1 MMLIVHYGRYRGI
14 DIEDCKSVYRPAED
28 TFLIMDHMI
37 PGNKVLEIGCG
48 TGIISIYCAKMGR
61 SVTCCDISEAALDCT
76 EKNALRN
83 SVAIDLIN
91 SSLFDNIEGR
101 FNTIIFNPPYLPVE
115 DRIEGAEQWNGGK
128 DGFDVIRPF
137 LNKAI
142 NFLEPDGSI
151 FIILSSLT
159 NIEELI
165 SEFHGYTFKLLA
177 SESYFFESIFLYQLF
192 PVPLP

>member
-1 MMLIVHYGRYRGI
+1 MLIVHYSRYRDIG
-14 DIEDCKSVYRPAED
+14 IEDCKSVYRPAED
-28 TFLIMDHMI
+28 TLLIMEHMI

-61 SVTCCDISEAALDCT
+61 AVTCCDISEAALDCT
-76 EKNALRN
+76 EKNMIRN
-83 SVAIDLIN
+83 KVAIDVIN
-91 SSLFDNIEGR
+91 SSLFDNINGK
-101 FNTIIFNPPYLPVE
+101 FNTIVFNPPYLPVE

-128 DGFDVIRPF
+128 EGFDVIRPF
-137 LNKAI
+137 LKKAM

-159 NIEELI
+159 DIGKLI
-165 SEFHGYTFKLLA
+165 SEFPKYTFKLLA

-192 PVPLP
+192 PVPVP